1 MRLYTPAHL
10 AYPVTVTR
18 LLCKQGDDI
27 AQNAPIFG
35 YKYRAVQ
42 KVYDDETREDVDKEV
57 DFFTNFESAVEGN
70 ITGLTIEV
78 GQVLRG
84 RTLVADIEE
93 PCKHEVQYGGICA
106 NCGKD
111 MTVIQYNQTTSNA
124 QRATINTVHGH
135 TALLVSEEEA
145 TRADEEAKR
154 RLLDSRKLSLV
165 VDLDQTVIQA
175 TVDPTIAEWQQDET
189 SPNYEAVKDVRKF
202 QLIDDG
208 PGGRGTWYY
217 IKLRPGLREFLQ
229 TMSKHYEMHIYTMA
243 TRAYADQIA
252 NLIDPD
258 HRLFASRI
266 LSRDESGS
274 MNAKDLK
281 RLFPMDT
288 KMVVIID
295 DRGDVWKWSPNLV
308 KVSPYD
314 FFVGIG
320 DINSSFLPKRPE
332 LEKSPPKPR
341 KLDACGKSETVAKVT
356 KGEREE
362 RIKPDKISEAAAT
375 TAHTNGEASAVDQMV
390 FMAGDQDENALKE
403 KTKEQDE
410 AIAEQLADRP
420 LLQKQKLLEAA
431 EEEAKASPAAEAA
444 VELLSE
450 NGDKKEF
457 HEIPKYRHNLLQ
469 DDDTE
474 LEFLGQA
481 LLNIHRAYFDE
492 YERLNTGLK
501 GGRVAELKPGHSK
514 KRSIGEL
521 EKIPDAAEVM
531 TRMKKRVLAGVHI
544 VFSGVVPLGV
554 DIHSHDIAVW
564 AKSFG
569 ATVSESITKRTTHVI
584 GSPER
589 RTAKVRQAAKKGGLI
604 AIVNQNWLFA
614 CLSQWRRVDENPY
627 RIHCNAPHNGC
638 SPKLPDSF
646 EEKGFVLSSSEEEA
660 AQTEDETDATTSE
673 TAEAVPADL
682 EIDTDVEAEL
692 QRYRPTTDRRNSEAI
707 DGEQAEDWM
716 AIMGEVDEFVGSEA
730 EESDSE
736 SVWGDRVEGRT
747 PSSRKKRKRNA
758 AGDEDNDGADED
770 GGEGESRLQKR
781 KKEAMSRTS
790 SLTNVAN
797 ILSPAHAEFDPGGGN
812 DGGMGEEEDFDLEAA
827 LTAEME
833 RQSKEDA
840 SA

>member
-10 AYPVTVTR
+10 AYPVTVTT

-78 GQVLRG
+78 GQVLCG
-84 RTLVADIEE
+84 RTQVADIEE

-145 TRADEEAKR
+145 TRADDEAKR

-175 TVDPTIAEWQQDET
+175 TVDPTIAEWQQDDS
-189 SPNYEAVKDVRKF
+189 SPNHDAVKDVRKF
-202 QLIDDG
+202 QLVDEG

-217 IKLRPGLREFLQ
+217 IKLRPGLHEFLQ
-229 TMSKHYEMHIYTMA
+229 TISKHYEMHIYTMA

-258 HRLFASRI
+258 HKLFASRI

-295 DRGDVWKWSPNLV
+295 DRGDVWKWSQNLV

-332 LEKSPPKPR
+332 LEKAPAKPK
-341 KLDACGKSETVAKVT
+341 KLYISGSSEPAASET
-356 KGEREE
+356 KGDDEE
-362 RIKPDKISEAAAT
+362 RVKADKVSAAPPAIV
-375 TAHTNGEASAVDQMV
+375 HINGEASAVDRMV
-390 FMAGDQDENALKE
+390 SMAGDQDEDALKE

-410 AIAEQLADRP
+410 TIAEQLADRP

-431 EEEAKASPAAEAA
+431 EEEAKASPAVEAA

-450 NGDKKEF
+450 NGERKEV
-457 HEIPKYRHNLLQ
+457 HEMPKYRHNLLQ

-481 LLNIHRAYFDE
+481 LLNIHNAYFDE
-492 YERLNTGLK
+492 YEKQNSGLK
-501 GGRVAELKPGHSK
+501 GGRIAELKPGHSK
-514 KRSIGEL
+514 KRSIGQL

-531 TRMKKRVLAGVHI
+531 TRMKMRVLAGVHI

-554 DIHSHDIAVW
+554 DIHCHDIAIW

-589 RTAKVRQAAKKGGLI
+589 RTAKVRQAAKKGGRI

-614 CLSQWRRVDENPY
+614 CVSQWRRVDENPY

-646 EEKGFVLSSSEEEA
+646 EGKGFVLSSSEEEA

-673 TAEAVPADL
+673 TPEATPTVL
-682 EIDTDVEAEL
+682 EMDTDVEAEL
-692 QRYRPTTDRRNSEAI
+692 QRYSPTTERRNSEPI
-707 DGEQAEDWM
+707 VGEQAEDWM

-730 EESDSE
+730 EESESE
-736 SVWGDRVEGRT
+736 SVWGGRAEGRT
-747 PSSRKKRKRNA
+747 PPSQKRKRDA
-758 AGDEDNDGADED
+758 VAEEGDEVEDEY
-770 GGEGESRLQKR
+770 GGEGETRLQKR
-781 KKEAMSRTS
+781 KKEAMARTS

-797 ILSPAHAEFDPGGGN
+797 ALSPAHAEFDPGGG
-812 DGGMGEEEDFDLEAA
+812 DDRSVGEEQDFDLEAA

-833 RQSKEDA
+833 RQSEEDTA
-840 SA
+840 A